1 MKATKTDPIID
12 ELRAVRNQHA
22 ARCGYDVEA
31 IFRDIRA
38 TQDASQSDFVS
49 LPPRRIL
56 SAPGSEYPASQDQLI
71 PQTTRQPPQRRTL
84 TASKDEEAT
93 FGHYMIGVFD
103 VLGQSRK
110 LRAQTGMPLG
120 DDQVERQRIVAN
132 LKDTAGVVIGF
143 RGLFRNFF
151 EAAAEPT
158 GLADSLAGPQRAEML
173 AAMASEILLWGVSDA
188 IFVAVPL
195 ARTRHPAARVGDV
208 FRSLLAAGSMWLF
221 GLSTGHPIRGGME
234 IGTGIDM
241 EPGEIYGQALEA
253 AYHLESKVAGL
264 PRIVVGPK
272 CVEFLEAVK
281 RSEAVS
287 DASSKLATLSADLCL
302 SMLREDTDG
311 HVVVDGLGQT
321 MLDQFGE
328 VPDFRNQFSR
338 AYDNV
343 RAHCRNFRG
352 AGNAK
357 LASRYDLLRTYF
369 DQRAPQWHATPRTE
383 P

>member
-1 MKATKTDPIID
+1 M
-12 ELRAVRNQHA
+12 
-22 ARCGYDVEA
+22 
-31 IFRDIRA
+31 
-38 TQDASQSDFVS
+38 
-49 LPPRRIL
+49 
-56 SAPGSEYPASQDQLI
+56 
-71 PQTTRQPPQRRTL
+71 
-84 TASKDEEAT
+84 
-93 FGHYMIGVFD
+93 
-103 VLGQSRK
+103 
-110 LRAQTGMPLG
+110 
-120 DDQVERQRIVAN
+120 
-132 LKDTAGVVIGF
+132 
-143 RGLFRNFF
+143 
-151 EAAAEPT
+151 
-158 GLADSLAGPQRAEML
+158 
-173 AAMASEILLWGVSDA
+173 
-188 IFVAVPL
+188 
-195 ARTRHPAARVGDV
+195 
-208 FRSLLAAGSMWLF
+208 
-221 GLSTGHPIRGGME
+221 
-234 IGTGIDM
+234 
-241 EPGEIYGQALEA
+241 
-253 AYHLESKVAGL
+253 
-264 PRIVVGPK
+264 
-272 CVEFLEAVK
+272 EFLEAVK